1 MPPHADNAYPDGK
14 AHDLAYRDL
23 SGVLYL
29 NDGFDGGGLYLTAQ
43 DVLVKPKAGTLVSMT
58 GGFHHEHGVVRV
70 ESGLR
75 ITIPFFTT
83 FAKERAEPALIDIGE
98 AAAAT

>member
-1 MPPHADNAYPDGK
+1 
-14 AHDLAYRDL
+14 
-23 SGVLYL
+23 
-29 NDGFDGGGLYLTAQ
+29 
-43 DVLVKPKAGTLVSMT
+43 MT

-83 FAKERAEPALIDIGE
+83 FARERAEPALVALGE
-98 AAAAT
+98 AAAAEA